1 MTILTDIERFE
12 RSMKRHSKFEVWYLI
27 ALIWS
32 VSFLAGFAHAQDGQ
46 MQEMQKPVTCTT
58 DSYQK
63 VKNFLRTQHG
73 EVGMFRYTTDVPSG
87 IEIFI
92 NPTTGSSTILE
103 YLPSENGNGLTCIIS
118 EGKGAEINSNVLQF
132 VEKGISTAY

>member
-1 MTILTDIERFE
+1 
-12 RSMKRHSKFEVWYLI
+12 MKRHSKFEVWYLI

-58 DSYQK
+58 DNYQK
-63 VKNFLRTQHG
+63 VKNFLKTQHG